1 MTQMQ
6 HRDTDNNIAILNIP
20 PPLRVRLHM
29 HGTTVMVI
37 MVNMMIESFPRNFPL
52 LTTKGKGRTGTYHVS
67 NALTRQG
74 ELRIQIQ
81 LFVVFISSKSMVVGT
96 SFAGSQRINKDSGAT
111 IQRWFSASSTHQTDA
126 MSWCG
131 FQIPSTL
138 TRHDCI
144 KVPTH
149 NKYISVP

>member
-74 ELRIQIQ
+74 ELRI
-81 LFVVFISSKSMVVGT
+81 
-96 SFAGSQRINKDSGAT
+96 
-111 IQRWFSASSTHQTDA
+111 
-126 MSWCG
+126 
-131 FQIPSTL
+131 
-138 TRHDCI
+138 
-144 KVPTH
+144 
-149 NKYISVP
+149 